1 MRLLLWLALACA
13 LAAVAADDPDAER
26 LPAGPG
32 KEVVVRVCS
41 ECHGMD
47 NIRKKR
53 LSEDDWGTT
62 VSQMVDEGAQVS
74 GDDVTVIVEY
84 LGKNF
89 GPDSKVWVNTAPLAE
104 LKSVLGF
111 TNDEA
116 NAILAWRAEKGDFKS
131 AADVQKVPGV
141 DAGKVEAQKGKMT
154 F

>member
-1 MRLLLWLALACA
+1 MARPWP
-13 LAAVAADDPDAER
+13 DDPEAER
-26 LPAGPG
+26 LPAGAG
-32 KEVVVRVCS
+32 KEVVARVCS
-41 ECHGMD
+41 ECHGTD

-74 GDDVTVIVEY
+74 GDDVMVIVEY
-84 LGKNF
+84 LTQNF

-116 NAILAWRAEKGDFKS
+116 NAILAWRTEKGDFHS
-131 AADVQKVPGV
+131 AEDVKQVTGV
-141 DAGKVEAQKGKMT
+141 DPAKVEAKKELMA